1 VLGGESRRPSVRSLR
16 VLGFGEDRI
25 EFEGTRTS
33 WRTLLRHGN
42 APFLDWSYEDAAIF
56 YRVYYRALEEVV
68 HSSLQLIAD
77 KLSPAEQRRRQH
89 QIEEGRAAE
98 ALLSQEARGT
108 SRVAQ
113 PPTVHRDILA
123 SYQLQL
129 FGAALGQ

>member
-25 EFEGTRTS
+25 QFEGTRSS
-33 WRTLLRHGN
+33 WRTLLRHWN
-42 APFLDWSYEDAAIF
+42 AHFLDWSYEDAAIF

-89 QIEEGRAAE
+89 QMKREERRRHFYLRRLE
-98 ALLSQEARGT
+98 VQVESH
-108 SRVAQ
+108 S
-113 PPTVHRDILA
+113 HRPFTEI
-123 SYQLQL
+123 S
-129 FGAALGQ
+129 